1 MIHILLLLATLCA
14 QAVGSTQAEA
24 TLLFAGDAMMHKAQ
38 IEAARQPDGTYDYNN
53 CFVEVAPI
61 IKHAD
66 YAIVNLETPLG
77 GAPYSGYPC
86 FCAPDSYARALKQA
100 GFDLMLTANNH
111 TLDRRDRG
119 LRRTVAT
126 LDSLDIA
133 HLGTYTNAAQRNKR
147 LPMIKDINGF
157 KVGMLNYT
165 YGTNG
170 ITIQGDV
177 VVDYI
182 DRKLMSDD
190 IEKARRAGAEI
201 IMVAIHW
208 GNEYQLHANAAQKE
222 LAQFL
227 VDKGVE
233 LIIGGHPH
241 VIQPME
247 MVKKPDG
254 TLSLVVYSLGNFI
267 SNMKT
272 RDTRGGAMVEVNL
285 RRDSVGRA
293 YVRDAK
299 YRLVFTEGP
308 DATDRQFRVVP
319 AEHVKQGAW
328 AGHCRAFSQSAEGVF
343 KRHNRSV
350 ERDTTT
356 LRYPAITP
364 MADTISNLLQR
375 QISSIATR

>member
-24 TLLFAGDAMMHKAQ
+24 SLLFAGDAMMHKAQ
-38 IEAARQPDGTYDYNN
+38 IEAARQPDGTYDYHN

-119 LRRTVAT
+119 LRRTVAA
-126 LDSLDIA
+126 LDSLGIA
-133 HLGTYTNAAQRNKR
+133 HLGTYANAAQRHMR
-147 LPMIKDINGF
+147 LPMIKEINGF

-182 DRKLMSDD
+182 DRKLMADD

-233 LIIGGHPH
+233 LVIGGHPH
-241 VIQPME
+241 VIQPMD
-247 MVKKPDG
+247 MVEGPNG
-254 TLSLVVYSLGNFI
+254 NPALVVYSLGNFI

-272 RDTRGGAMVEVNL
+272 RDTRGGVMVEVNL

-293 YVRDAK
+293 YVHEAK
-299 YRLVFTEGP
+299 YRLVFTKGP

-319 AEHVKQGAW
+319 AEQVKQGQW
-328 AGHCRAFSQSAEGVF
+328 VGHCRAFSQSAEGVF
-343 KRHNRSV
+343 KRHNHGV

-356 LRYPAITP
+356 LRYPAIKP

>member
-14 QAVGSTQAEA
+14 QAVDSTRAEA
-24 TLLFAGDAMMHKAQ
+24 SLLFAGDAMMHKAQ
-38 IEAARQPDGTYDYNN
+38 IEAARQPDGTYDYHK

-100 GFDLMLTANNH
+100 GFDMMLTANNH

-126 LDSLDIA
+126 LDSLGIA
-133 HLGTYTNAAQRNKR
+133 HLGTYADASQRNKR
-147 LPMIKDINGF
+147 LPMIKEINGF

-182 DRKLMSDD
+182 DRRLMADD

-208 GNEYQLHANAAQKE
+208 GNEYQLHANTAQKE

-233 LIIGGHPH
+233 LVIGGHPH

-247 MVKKPDG
+247 IVDG
-254 TLSLVVYSLGNFI
+254 PNGNPALVVYSLGNFV

-285 RRDSVGRA
+285 RRDSMGRA
-293 YVRDAK
+293 YVHDAK
-299 YRLVFTEGP
+299 YRLVFTKGP

-319 AEHVKQGAW
+319 AEQVKQGQW

-343 KRHNRSV
+343 SRHNRGV

-356 LRYPAITP
+356 LRYPAIQP
-364 MADTISNLLQR
+364 IADTISNLLQR
-375 QISSIATR
+375 QISNRAIR